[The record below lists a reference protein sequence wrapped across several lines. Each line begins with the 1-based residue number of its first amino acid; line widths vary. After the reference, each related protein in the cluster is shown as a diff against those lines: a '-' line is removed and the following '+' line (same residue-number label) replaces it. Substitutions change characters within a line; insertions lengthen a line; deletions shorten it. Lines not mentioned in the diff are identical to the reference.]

1 MHYNRNAHYFFAIK
15 LSVPFGIKQYLLNNK
30 NISSSN
36 SSTSLRRQKTLL
48 FQFFFLSF
56 EAHVQHLFIIL
67 TLGICF
73 RLKLNSDFRTSQID
87 LWFAFP
93 FVNIATSICIEICA
107 FPYREENNYIYKTL
121 ANWTVFIK
129 LSPFLLK

>member
-1 MHYNRNAHYFFAIK
+1 MHYNRNAHNFFAIK
-15 LSVPFGIKQYLLNNK
+15 LSVPFGIKQYLLNKKKYKFIKFFNK
-30 NISSSN
+30 
-36 SSTSLRRQKTLL
+36 LKKTENP
-48 FQFFFLSF
+48 FVPVFFLSF
-56 EAHVQHLFIIL
+56 EVHVQHLFIIL